1 LLREPPFS
9 WDGVAVYLIQPE
21 DTPLSS
27 QDSGTVE
34 GSCLVGWAC
43 FGMITRRDKP
53 MAKYVLWG
61 SYCDNALEKRP
72 PYREAHLQGLQ
83 AQKEQGILVALGP
96 TTDNR
101 KVFGI
106 YDAEDEATV
115 RQLVEADPYWQ
126 NGIWTDY
133 EIHAWN
139 QVF

>member
-1 LLREPPFS
+1 
-9 WDGVAVYLIQPE
+9 
-21 DTPLSS
+21 
-27 QDSGTVE
+27 
-34 GSCLVGWAC
+34 
-43 FGMITRRDKP
+43 

-61 SYCDNALEKRP
+61 SYCDNALEKRT

-115 RQLVEADPYWQ
+115 RQLVETDPYWQ

>member
-1 LLREPPFS
+1 
-9 WDGVAVYLIQPE
+9 
-21 DTPLSS
+21 
-27 QDSGTVE
+27 
-34 GSCLVGWAC
+34 
-43 FGMITRRDKP
+43 

-61 SYCDNALEKRP
+61 SYCDNALEKRT

-83 AQKEQGILVALGP
+83 AQKDRGILVALGP

-115 RQLVEADPYWQ
+115 RQLVETDPYWQ